1 MVRAGA
7 VAGGCSPRVDHCATS
22 PAFPQQKDLGS
33 FPVGAEKK
41 EPHLTLTK
49 RRELKP
55 AEIASDGDPQ
65 WPRAEIYGD
74 SWENGLAVGE
84 KQKKK

>member
-1 MVRAGA
+1 MLTE
-7 VAGGCSPRVDHCATS
+7 GGSLCHQLRVSTAKGFGLVS
-22 PAFPQQKDLGS
+22 SGS
-33 FPVGAEKK
+33 RKK

-49 RRELKP
+49 RRELKA
-55 AEIASDGDPQ
+55 AEIASNGDPQ

-84 KQKKK
+84 KQKK